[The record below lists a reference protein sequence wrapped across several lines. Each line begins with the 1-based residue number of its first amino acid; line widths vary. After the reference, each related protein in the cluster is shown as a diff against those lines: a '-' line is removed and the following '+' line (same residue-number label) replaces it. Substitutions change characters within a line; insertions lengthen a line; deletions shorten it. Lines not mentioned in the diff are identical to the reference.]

1 MVIVDAKDIVVL
13 GVAAVALII
22 CGVILLFCYIRQLSK
37 NRKQKKNKE
46 KKFESLQ
53 DD

>member
-1 MVIVDAKDIVVL
+1 MVIVNAIDIVVL

-22 CGVILLFCYIRQLSK
+22 CGVILLVCYIRQVFK
-37 NRKQKKNKE
+37 KRKQQKDKE

-53 DD
+53 DN